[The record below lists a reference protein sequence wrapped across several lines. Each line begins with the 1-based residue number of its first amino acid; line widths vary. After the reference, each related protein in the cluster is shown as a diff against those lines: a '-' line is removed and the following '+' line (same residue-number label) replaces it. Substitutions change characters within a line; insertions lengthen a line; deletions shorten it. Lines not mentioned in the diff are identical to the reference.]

1 MPALPTA
8 AQPITPGSLLD
19 FPADPLGCMRAL
31 QRAHGDVAALEEGRQ
46 RIVFVFSPELNQQ
59 VLTDTETFHSRFFAI
74 AGPRNSAQRRVT
86 SGLLS
91 MNGQEHKR
99 HRRMVIGPFQ
109 RKAIAGYQ
117 GQLVELVEEMLS
129 PWRPGQVRNIFADM
143 KQFMLRVTS
152 AILFGVDHPEIAFEI
167 GHLMEEWVEQNHRLG
182 VAALVPLEGQQ
193 ADYERLLD
201 IAEQVEA
208 RLVKMI
214 ELKRAS
220 TAPGFDVLSLLLR
233 AYDDDGH
240 GMTDA
245 ELIGQA
251 AILYGAAHLTTTN
264 SLSWALFL
272 LAQHPE
278 VMRELHAELAPLAG
292 DPPTPEQLD
301 QLPALGRV
309 VDESLR
315 VLTPSAYSQRLT
327 VEPAQLGPLKLGRG
341 TIVVFSQYITHH
353 RADLFDDPDRF
364 VPDRWLSIKP
374 SPYAYL
380 PFGAGPRMCLGATLA
395 MTTIKLALA
404 TILGRYRLTVQPG
417 ARIDGHVLSTMLT
430 PTAGMPMIVAHAD
443 GRCEAS
449 PVTGNIH
456 SLVKLDESLVAR
468 DKLRIAA

>member
-1 MPALPTA
+1 MPALP
-8 AQPITPGSLLD
+8 ITPGRLLD
-19 FPADPLGCMRAL
+19 FPADPLACMQSLHR
-31 QRAHGDVAALEEGRQ
+31 QHGDVAALEEGRQ
-46 RIVFVFSPELNQQ
+46 RIAFVFSPEFNQQ

-109 RKAIAGYQ
+109 RKAIAGYH

-129 PWRPGQVRNIFADM
+129 AWRPGQVRNIFADM

-152 AILFGVDHPEIAFEI
+152 AILFGLDQPEIAFEV

-182 VAALVPLEGQQ
+182 VAALVPVEHQQ
-193 ADYERLLD
+193 EDYVRLLG

-208 RLVKMI
+208 RIVKMI
-214 ELKRAS
+214 ELKRAAGATGS
-220 TAPGFDVLSLLLR
+220 DVLSLLLR

-272 LAQHPE
+272 LAQHPQ
-278 VMRELHAELAPLAG
+278 VMRELHNELSPLAG
-292 DPPTPEQLD
+292 DPPALEQLD
-301 QLPALGRV
+301 QLPVLQRV

-327 VEPAQLGPLKLGRG
+327 VQPAQLGPLKLGRG
-341 TIVVFSQYITHH
+341 TIVVFSQYLTHH
-353 RADLFDDPDRF
+353 RPDLFDEPDRF
-364 VPDRWLSIKP
+364 IPDRWLSIKP
-374 SPYAYL
+374 SLYAYL

-395 MTTIKLALA
+395 LTTIKLALA

-417 ARIDGHVLSTMLT
+417 AQIDGHVLSTMLT
-430 PTAGMPMIVAHAD
+430 PTSGMPMIVSHAD
-443 GRCEAS
+443 GRCAAS

-456 SLVKLDESLVAR
+456 SLVRLDEALVAGAA
-468 DKLRIAA
+468 LRIAA